1 MITLSEISK
10 IAGVS
15 ISTVSR
21 VLSEDETL
29 KVTDEIR
36 NKIIKIADEN
46 QYKRKEKKVKIWM
59 NMKR

>member
-46 QYKRKEKKVKIWM
+46 QYKRI
-59 NMKR
+59 